1 MKWVWEWDNW
11 PQYSIWSGGD
21 LADLESGFLKDARLA
36 SETLG
41 RMDSSTRKGIE
52 AELLA
57 REAVM
62 TSKIENVD
70 LDHNAVL
77 LSLRHLMGLDTDSSA
92 TGSYEMSVARFT
104 LDVHLNFAEPLTA
117 ERLFSWHETLMAGH
131 PEVRDVGKYRTEG
144 SMVASG
150 SPGNY
155 TVHYVAPPP
164 SRVPDD
170 MKRFLDGFNAVVPKQ
185 GEAVAL
191 KQADATAP
199 KQADATA
206 PKQADAISIL
216 TRAALAHLQFVQIH
230 PFEDGNGRISRA
242 IVDTAIAK
250 ALGMS
255 TPVKMSH
262 DIFENRGEYY
272 ETLGRAGTD
281 PMVTDW
287 VMYIAHTGTMAAERT
302 LRRIGEDRG

>member
-11 PQYSIWSGGD
+11 PQYSISSGGG
-21 LADLESGFLKDARLA
+21 LADFESGFLKDARLA
-36 SETLG
+36 SETLR
-41 RMDSSTRKGIE
+41 RMDASTRKGIE

-57 REAVM
+57 SEAVM

-70 LDHNAVL
+70 LGHNAVL
-77 LSLRHLMGLDTDSSA
+77 LCLRHLMGLDTDTSTA
-92 TGSYEMSVARFT
+92 GSYEMSVAKFT

-131 PEVRDVGKYRTEG
+131 PGVRDVGKYRTEG

-164 SRVPDD
+164 SRVPDY
-170 MKRFLDGFNAVVPKQ
+170 MKRFLDGFNTIVPKQ
-185 GEAVAL
+185 GDEIVPKQEAATVPE
-191 KQADATAP
+191 KGDATGP
-199 KQADATA
+199 KQEG
-206 PKQADAISIL
+206 AISIL

-255 TPVKMSH
+255 TPVKMSR

-287 VMYIAHTGTMAAERT
+287 VMYIAHTGTLAAERT
-302 LRRIGEDRG
+302 LRRIEDVRG

>member
-11 PQYSIWSGGD
+11 PQYSIWRGGD

-41 RMDSSTRKGIE
+41 RMDASTRKGIE

-57 REAVM
+57 SEAVM
-62 TSKIENVD
+62 TSRIENVD

-92 TGSYEMSVARFT
+92 TGSYEMSVAKFT

-117 ERLFSWHETLMAGH
+117 ERLFSWHETLMEGH
-131 PEVRDVGKYRTEG
+131 PGVRDVGKYRTEG

-185 GEAVAL
+185 E
-191 KQADATAP
+191 
-199 KQADATA
+199 
-206 PKQADAISIL
+206 DAISIL
-216 TRAALAHLQFVQIH
+216 TGAALAHLQFVQIH

-255 TPVKMSH
+255 TPAKMSH
-262 DIFENRGEYY
+262 DIFENRSEYY

-287 VMYIAHTGTMAAERT
+287 VMYIAHTGTKAAERT
-302 LRRIGEDRG
+302 LRRIEDVQG

>member
-1 MKWVWEWDNW
+1 MGMGQLA
-11 PQYSIWSGGD
+11 QYSISSGGD
-21 LADLESGFLKDARLA
+21 LADFESGFLKDARLA

-41 RMDSSTRKGIE
+41 RMDTCTRKGIE
-52 AELLA
+52 VELQA
-57 REAVM
+57 SEAVM

-77 LSLRHLMGLDTDSSA
+77 FSLRHLMGLDTDSSA
-92 TGSYEMSVARFT
+92 TGSYEMSVAKFT

-117 ERLFSWHETLMAGH
+117 ERLFSWHETLMVGH
-131 PEVRDVGKYRTEG
+131 PGVRDVGKYRTEG

-170 MKRFLDGFNAVVPKQ
+170 MKRFLDGFNAVAQKQGEAIVPEQEDAIVPKQ
-185 GEAVAL
+185 G
-191 KQADATAP
+191 DAIVP
-199 KQADATA
+199 KQEA
-206 PKQADAISIL
+206 AISIL

-250 ALGMS
+250 ALGMP

-287 VMYIAHTGTMAAERT
+287 VMYIAHTGTLAAERT
-302 LRRIGEDRG
+302 LRRMATT

>member
-1 MKWVWEWDNW
+1 MKWVWEWDDW
-11 PQYSIWSGGD
+11 PNYRIWSGGT
-21 LADLESGFLKDARLA
+21 LADFESGFLKDALLA
-36 SETLG
+36 CETLG
-41 RMDSSTRKGIE
+41 RMDASTRKGIE

-57 REAVM
+57 SEAVM

-77 LSLRHLMGLDTDSSA
+77 LCLRHLMGLDTDSSA

-131 PEVRDVGKYRTEG
+131 PGVRDVGKYRTEG

-185 GEAVAL
+185 GEAIAPEREGAIV
-191 KQADATAP
+191 P
-199 KQADATA
+199 KQE
-206 PKQADAISIL
+206 DAISIL

-287 VMYIAHTGTMAAERT
+287 VMYIAHTGTLAAERT
-302 LRRIGEDRG
+302 LRRIEEARG

>member
-41 RMDSSTRKGIE
+41 RMDTSTRKGIE

-77 LSLRHLMGLDTDSSA
+77 LCLRHLMGLDTDSSA

-104 LDVHLNFAEPLTA
+104 LDVHLNFAEPFTA

-131 PEVRDVGKYRTEG
+131 PGVRDVGKYRTEG

-170 MKRFLDGFNAVVPKQ
+170 MKRFLDGFNSVVPKQ
-185 GEAVAL
+185 GEEI
-191 KQADATAP
+191 AP
-199 KQADATA
+199 KQADPIA
-206 PKQADAISIL
+206 PKQADAIVPKQEDAISIL
-216 TRAALAHLQFVQIH
+216 TGAALAHLQFVQIH

-250 ALGMS
+250 ALGMP

-287 VMYIAHTGTMAAERT
+287 VMYIAHTGTQAAERT
-302 LRRIGEDRG
+302 LRRIEDVRG

>member
-1 MKWVWEWDNW
+1 MA
-11 PQYSIWSGGD
+11 QYSIWSGGD
-21 LADLESGFLKDARLA
+21 LADFESGFLKDARLA
-36 SETLG
+36 SETLC
-41 RMDSSTRKGIE
+41 RMDASTRKGIE

-57 REAVM
+57 SEAVM
-62 TSKIENVD
+62 TSRIENVD
-70 LDHNAVL
+70 LDRNAVL
-77 LSLRHLMGLDTDSSA
+77 RSLRHLMGLDTDSRA
-92 TGSYEMSVARFT
+92 NGSYEMSVARFT

-117 ERLFSWHETLMAGH
+117 ERLFSWHEKLMAGH
-131 PEVRDVGKYRTEG
+131 PGVRDVGKYRTEG

-185 GEAVAL
+185 G
-191 KQADATAP
+191 DAIVP
-199 KQADATA
+199 KQEEAIV
-206 PKQADAISIL
+206 PKQEDAISIL
-216 TRAALAHLQFVQIH
+216 TGAALAHLQFVQIH

-262 DIFENRGEYY
+262 DIFENRSEYY
-272 ETLGRAGTD
+272 ETLGRVGTD
-281 PMVTDW
+281 PMVADW
-287 VMYIAHTGTMAAERT
+287 MMYIAHTGTKAAERT
-302 LRRIGEDRG
+302 LRRIEDVQG

>member
-1 MKWVWEWDNW
+1 MA
-11 PQYSIWSGGD
+11 QYSIWSGGD

-41 RMDSSTRKGIE
+41 RMDTSTRKGIE

-57 REAVM
+57 SEAVM

-70 LDHNAVL
+70 LDRNAVL
-77 LSLRHLMGLDTDSSA
+77 LCLRHLMGLDTDSNA

-131 PEVRDVGKYRTEG
+131 PGVRDVGKYRTEG

-185 GEAVAL
+185 GDAIVPKQGDAIAPR
-191 KQADATAP
+191 QADTTVA
-199 KQADATA
+199 KQE
-206 PKQADAISIL
+206 DAISIL
-216 TRAALAHLQFVQIH
+216 TGAALAHLQFVQIH

-272 ETLGRAGTD
+272 EALGRAGTD

-287 VMYIAHTGTMAAERT
+287 VMYIAHTGTKAAERT
-302 LRRIGEDRG
+302 LRRIENVQG

>member
-1 MKWVWEWDNW
+1 MKWVWEWDDW
-11 PQYSIWSGGD
+11 PNYRIWSGGT

-41 RMDSSTRKGIE
+41 RMDNSTRKGIE

-57 REAVM
+57 SEAVM

-70 LDHNAVL
+70 LDRNAVL

-131 PEVRDVGKYRTEG
+131 PGVRDVGKYRTEG

-170 MKRFLDGFNAVVPKQ
+170 MKRFLDGFNATVPTQ
-185 GEAVAL
+185 GEAVI
-191 KQADATAP
+191 P
-199 KQADATA
+199 KQG
-206 PKQADAISIL
+206 DAISIL

-287 VMYIAHTGTMAAERT
+287 VMYIAHTGTQAAKRT
-302 LRRIGEDRG
+302 LRRIEDVRG

>member
-11 PQYSIWSGGD
+11 PQYSISSGGG
-21 LADLESGFLKDARLA
+21 LADFESGFLKDARLA
-36 SETLG
+36 CETLG
-41 RMDSSTRKGIE
+41 RMDASTRKGIE

-57 REAVM
+57 SEAVM

-77 LSLRHLMGLDTDSSA
+77 LCLRHLMGLDTDSSA
-92 TGSYEMSVARFT
+92 TGSYEMFVARFT

-117 ERLFSWHETLMAGH
+117 ERLFSWHEILMAGH
-131 PEVRDVGKYRTEG
+131 PGVRDVGKYRTEG

-185 GEAVAL
+185 AEAIV
-191 KQADATAP
+191 P
-199 KQADATA
+199 KQGE
-206 PKQADAISIL
+206 AISIL
-216 TRAALAHLQFVQIH
+216 TGAALAHLQFVQIH

-287 VMYIAHTGTMAAERT
+287 VMYIAHTGTLAAERT
-302 LRRIGEDRG
+302 LRRIEEARG

>member
-77 LSLRHLMGLDTDSSA
+77 LCLRHLMGLDTDSSA

-131 PEVRDVGKYRTEG
+131 PGVRDVGKYRTEG

-164 SRVPDD
+164 SRVHDD
-170 MKRFLDGFNAVVPKQ
+170 MKRFLDGFNAVAPKQGDAIVPKQ
-185 GEAVAL
+185 EDEIV
-191 KQADATAP
+191 P
-199 KQADATA
+199 KQEE
-206 PKQADAISIL
+206 AISIL

-287 VMYIAHTGTMAAERT
+287 VMYIAHTGTQAAERT
-302 LRRIGEDRG
+302 LRRIEDARG

>member
-36 SETLG
+36 SEKLG
-41 RMDSSTRKGIE
+41 RMDNPTRKGIE

-57 REAVM
+57 SEAVM

-70 LDHNAVL
+70 LDRNAVL

-131 PEVRDVGKYRTEG
+131 PGVRDVGKYRTEG

-185 GEAVAL
+185 
-191 KQADATAP
+191 ADAIVP
-199 KQADATA
+199 EQE
-206 PKQADAISIL
+206 DAISIL

-287 VMYIAHTGTMAAERT
+287 VMYIAHTGTRAAERT
-302 LRRIGEDRG
+302 LRRIEDVRG

>member
-41 RMDSSTRKGIE
+41 RMDTSTRKGIE

-77 LSLRHLMGLDTDSSA
+77 LSLRHLMGLDTDSSS

-131 PEVRDVGKYRTEG
+131 PGVRDVGKYRTEG

-170 MKRFLDGFNAVVPKQ
+170 MKRFLDGFNAVVPKH
-185 GEAVAL
+185 GEAIV
-191 KQADATAP
+191 P
-199 KQADATA
+199 KQEA
-206 PKQADAISIL
+206 AISIL

-287 VMYIAHTGTMAAERT
+287 VMYIAHTGTLAAERT
-302 LRRIGEDRG
+302 LRRIEDVRG

>member
-11 PQYSIWSGGD
+11 PQYSIWRGGD

-41 RMDSSTRKGIE
+41 RMDASTRKGIE

-57 REAVM
+57 SEAVM

-92 TGSYEMSVARFT
+92 IGSYEMSVARFT
-104 LDVHLNFAEPLTA
+104 LNVHLNFAEPLTA
-117 ERLFSWHETLMAGH
+117 ERLFSWHEILMAGH
-131 PEVRDVGKYRTEG
+131 PGVRDVGKYRTEG

-185 GEAVAL
+185 AEAIV
-191 KQADATAP
+191 P
-199 KQADATA
+199 KQGE
-206 PKQADAISIL
+206 AISIL
-216 TRAALAHLQFVQIH
+216 TGAALAHLQFVQIH

-287 VMYIAHTGTMAAERT
+287 VMYIAHTGTLAAERT
-302 LRRIGEDRG
+302 LRRIEEARG